1 MHGAGW
7 ARDLARMPGR
17 DCDWAAPYL
26 LARANAGAQKRLTH
40 AVWSAFVEKGWNQHA
55 ATTRKDVRRLTNCGG
70 SEAAWVVAMPTGL

>member
-1 MHGAGW
+1 
-7 ARDLARMPGR
+7 MPGR